1 MNAFLPPERLTA
13 GAPVPAER
21 AGVAGGLRYRIIT
34 AQASEGLALL
44 PDGSVDL
51 IVTSPP
57 YYWQRDYGV
66 DGQIGHEPTIEGFVE
81 ALAAV
86 FREARRVLAKD
97 GCLFL
102 NLGDTYYN
110 AKGRPHGTDTKHK
123 ARIMSRERLRAV
135 DGPGLGLPRKSLI
148 GLPWRVALR
157 LQEDGWI
164 LRSSIIW
171 HRPGAL
177 GESSSHDRPWRRHEN
192 LFLFSKSQRYRFDRA
207 VLREIGEEDVWSIRP
222 RPNNP
227 HAHCAP
233 YPEELVERCVRLA
246 GKPGGT
252 ILDPFVGSGTTLK
265 VGMDH
270 GMNGVGIDLNDA
282 YAEIARQR
290 VAAAD

>member
-1 MNAFLPPERLTA
+1 LNAFLPPERLTA